1 MDEAL
6 EAARAAVAAGVTV
19 LAATPHVRHD
29 FPTTAERMEH
39 ALADVR
45 GALARESIPLDLRG
59 GGELDIEWMRRLE
72 PDDLRRFGLAG
83 NPGYVLVELPHR
95 GWPLGLRELVFE
107 LAVAR
112 VTPVF
117 AHPELNPELQDAPER
132 LRELVDAGALV
143 QVTASSL
150 DGRYGSRP
158 QQTALALLDAELVQ
172 LVASDSHGANLR
184 GFDLSAAVAR
194 IGDEALARWLVHD
207 VPAAIAGN
215 ATIPP
220 RPHVARVRR
229 GLLARLLGR

>member
-29 FPTTAERMEH
+29 HPTTAERME
-39 ALADVR
+39 R
-45 GALARESIPLDLRG
+45 GLGELRAALARESIPLDLRG
-59 GGELDIEWMRRLE
+59 GGELDIEWMRTLE
-72 PDDLRRFGLAG
+72 PDELRRFGLAG
-83 NPGYVLVELPHR
+83 NPGYVLVEIPYS

-107 LAVAR
+107 LALAH

-117 AHPELNPELQDAPER
+117 AHPELNPEVQDSPER

-158 QQTALALLDAELVQ
+158 QQTALALLGADLVH
-172 LVASDSHGANLR
+172 LVASDSHGARLR
-184 GFDLSAAVAR
+184 GFDLSGAVAKF
-194 IGDEALARWLVHD
+194 DHEALARWLVHD
-207 VPAAIAGN
+207 VPAAIADK
-215 ATIPP
+215 TPIPP
-220 RPHVARVRR
+220 RPHVLRARR
-229 GLLARLLGR
+229 GLLARLRGR